1 MLVKTRPKRRLG
13 WPFGRRRNRR
23 VRLTG
28 SALPSPTG
36 WLRAAVRRSARMA
49 LSLGI
54 LAALGGAAFAAHHFV
69 TRSSHFAVRAVR
81 ISPTRHASS
90 ESLTARAGD
99 LTGQNLFKVDLD
111 EVARA
116 VREEPWLKSAHARRE
131 LPATIVVDVVER
143 DPACGVALGPV
154 YLADARGDVFKR
166 ASPDEAA
173 GLPVVTGVD
182 RDLYLADPDGAKL
195 QIRDALTALESWR
208 KKPSRPAVGEV
219 HLDKLLGVTLFVSDP
234 SAGSLAVRLGPPG
247 ADLDTRLSRFDA
259 VWSSLRA
266 GGETPRLIYLDNR
279 ARPDRVTVKLTAP
292 PPPPAVKKPKATRT
306 EPVPTEGDDD
316 SEKRDT

>member
-28 SALPSPTG
+28 SALPSPSG
-36 WLRAAVRRSARMA
+36 WLSAALRRSARLA

-54 LAALGGAAFAAHHFV
+54 VAALAGAAFAAHRFV
-69 TRSSHFAVRAVR
+69 TRSSHFSVKAVRF
-81 ISPTRHASS
+81 SPTRHVSS
-90 ESLTARAGD
+90 ESLAARAGD
-99 LTGQNLFKVDLD
+99 LAGQNLFRVDLD

-143 DPACGVALGPV
+143 EPACGVALGPV

-195 QIRDALTALESWR
+195 QIRDALTALTAWG
-208 KKPSRPAVGEV
+208 KKPTRPAVGEA

-247 ADLDTRLSRFDA
+247 ADLEARLGRFDA

-266 GGETPRLIYLDNR
+266 AGEKPRLIYLDNR

-292 PPPPAVKKPKATRT
+292 PPPAVKKQKATRT
-306 EPVPTEGDDD
+306 EPVPTDEDDD